1 MASELNVHADDIF
14 MWQVYTDADF
24 QLRQTQKSHRRP
36 LSKKTGNTF
45 TINI

>member
-14 MWQVYTDADF
+14 MLQVYTDADF
-24 QLRQTQKSHRRP
+24 QLRQTRKSCRRP
-36 LSKKTGNTF
+36 LSKKTGKTF